1 MRHFD
6 FLADEERDRL
16 FERPPAPFDASADV
30 DVLGAGLGATLYCP
44 ATRPRLA
51 ADIVRRARAGVT
63 SVVVCLEDSVADQD
77 LARAESNA
85 VAQLRRLAT
94 LEAQLPLVFV
104 RVRSAGQ
111 IPMIVDGLG
120 DASGVLA
127 GFVVP
132 KFAEESGKE
141 FLEAVASA
149 SDHLGRR
156 VLVMPVLESAEIA
169 HLETRLESLLGARRL
184 LDKYREHVP
193 AVRVGATDLSGGYG
207 LRRPR
212 EFTVWDVR
220 VVADV
225 IAAVVNVF
233 GRDEPGAGY
242 VVTGPVWEYF
252 ATPARV
258 FKPQLREAPFA
269 GQEERA
275 LRAEL
280 IAADLDGL
288 IREVLLDR
296 ANGLLGKTVIH
307 PSHVPAVHALSV
319 VGHEEFRDVQDVLV
333 SDGRG
338 GASASR
344 FGNKMNESKPHAV
357 WARRTMGRAQ
367 LFGVARE
374 GVTFVDL
381 LAAGLRP

>member
-1 MRHFD
+1 VRHFD

-16 FERPPAPFDASADV
+16 FEHPPTPFDASADV

-63 SVVVCLEDSVADQD
+63 SVVVCLEDSVADHD
-77 LARAESNA
+77 LAGAESNA
-85 VAQLRRLAT
+85 VAQLQRLAT
-94 LEAQLPLVFV
+94 TEAPLPLVFV

-120 DASGVLA
+120 EAAGVLA

-141 FLEAVASA
+141 FLEAVAAA
-149 SDHLGRR
+149 SDRLGRR
-156 VLVMPVLESAEIA
+156 VLVMPVLESVEIA
-169 HLETRLESLLGARRL
+169 HLETRLESLVGARRL

-258 FKPQLREAPFA
+258 FKPQLREEPFA
-269 GQEERA
+269 GQQDRA

-280 IAADLDGL
+280 IAANLDGL

-319 VGHEEFRDVQDVLV
+319 VGHEEFRDVQDVLR
-333 SDGRG
+333 SAGRG

-357 WARRTMGRAQ
+357 WARRTMRRAQ

-381 LAAGLRP
+381 LAAGLHP